1 VKPLGPV
8 VEAQLEH
15 SARVL
20 SLFANGKR
28 LEILSLLARGDQRV
42 GDIVVGTGSSFS
54 AISQAL
60 KLLNMGGL
68 IERRKD
74 GRNVYY
80 HLKDP
85 GTLKVLEVLSNFCHQ
100 EARRNPATAEVSTH
114 SGKGRSTI

>member
-1 VKPLGPV
+1 MRPLGPI
-8 VEAQLEH
+8 VEARLEE

-28 LEILSLLARGDQRV
+28 LEILSLLSGGDHRV
-42 GDIVVGTGSSFS
+42 GDLVLGTGASFS
-54 AISQAL
+54 TISQAL
-60 KLLNMGGL
+60 KLLTMGGL

-85 GTLKVLEVLSNFCHQ
+85 GTLKVLEVLNSFCLD
-100 EARRNPATAEVSTH
+100 EAEGAPATAGGPLRIGTP
-114 SGKGRSTI
+114 RTAT